1 MPCPHGVD
9 SVFATVVRW
18 SKRPVTTL
26 DIIIAT
32 DPRDIG
38 TCMALRRAVFI
49 DEQNVPEHEEVDGE
63 DDACTHILARLGSVP
78 AGAARYRYRQDAGR
92 HYAKIQRVCVPEG
105 LRGHGVGAAVI
116 GFIVD
121 QVREE
126 KRCRIIRLG
135 AQTHALAF
143 YRKLGFREYGAE
155 YDDAGI
161 PHRDMELSIR

>member
-1 MPCPHGVD
+1 M
-9 SVFATVVRW
+9 
-18 SKRPVTTL
+18 KL

-38 TCMALRRAVFI
+38 VCMALRRAVFI
-49 DEQNVPEHEEVDGE
+49 DEQGVSEAEEVDGE
-63 DDACTHILARLGSVP
+63 DHACTHVLARLGNVP
-78 AGAARYRYRQDAGR
+78 AGAARFQYRQDAGK

-116 GFIVD
+116 TFIVA

-126 KRCRIIRLG
+126 KRTRIIRLG

-143 YRKLGFREYGAE
+143 YQGLGFQEYGEE

-161 PHRDMELSIR
+161 PHKDMEMKLR

>member
-1 MPCPHGVD
+1 ML
-9 SVFATVVRW
+9 
-18 SKRPVTTL
+18 L
-26 DIIIAT
+26 DIAIAT

-49 DEQNVPEHEEVDGE
+49 DEQGVAEHEEADGE
-63 DDACTHILARLGSVP
+63 DDACTHVLARLGSIP
-78 AGAARYRYRQDAGR
+78 AGAARYRTLQDAGR

-116 GFIVD
+116 EFIIQ

-126 KRCRIIRLG
+126 KRTRIIRLG

-143 YRKLGFREYGAE
+143 YRKLGFREYGE
-155 YDDAGI
+155 QYDDAGI
-161 PHRDMELSIR
+161 PHRDMELKLR